1 MSEER
6 RPRRRAPGMSA
17 EQRRAMIVAAA
28 VPLLVE
34 HGAAVTTSR
43 IARAA
48 GIGEA
53 TIFRVFRDKDE
64 VLAAC
69 VNEVVNPD
77 HVLRELAAIPP
88 ERPLAE
94 RLVEAAEAMR
104 AHLAR
109 LGTVLGALAA
119 SGHQPKRPG
128 PGQDG
133 PGQDGPGQDGAPGP
147 GARESAMAVV
157 RDAIAELIRPDGER
171 LRLPPE
177 RLAAIFL
184 GSLSHQFVLDTA
196 NATVSPAELV
206 SVLLHGAVRTEGST
220 S

>member
-1 MSEER
+1 
-6 RPRRRAPGMSA
+6 
-17 EQRRAMIVAAA
+17 MIVAAA

-53 TIFRVFRDKDE
+53 TVFRVFRDKDE

-94 RLVEAAEAMR
+94 RLVEAAEALR
-104 AHLAR
+104 AHLSR
-109 LGTVLGALAA
+109 LVTMLGALTT
-119 SGHQPKRPG
+119 SGYQPERRGGPG
-128 PGQDG
+128 PGG
-133 PGQDGPGQDGAPGP
+133 PPGRGTT
-147 GARESAMAVV
+147 RESDMTAV
-157 RDAIAELIRPDGER
+157 RDAIVEAVVELIRPDRER
-171 LRLPPE
+171 LRLPAE
-177 RLAAIFL
+177 RLAAIFV
-184 GSLSHQFVLDTA
+184 GSLSNQFAPGAA
-196 NATVSPAELV
+196 NAAVDPEELV
-206 SVLLHGAVRTEGST
+206 SVLLHGAVRSEGSP